1 MKYLPQFGD
10 NTQDVSGM
18 PVDDSLMNLQLKRR
32 MAFADAL
39 REQQMPQGQ
48 MIGDRYVAPSWTQQ
62 LANAVGKMTGAYQ
75 EKKALDQ
82 YKDFAKTKQEKQA
95 DALKALSGA
104 IAPTA
109 VTENSTYDIQ
119 VPNGRTPQTEN
130 LGGMQ
135 PYESGMK
142 NISVPVTNTTGQRNR
157 TSSELLQA
165 VADYAA
171 ATKDPAMYEKLV
183 MGQVSKSLEPKQTDW
198 KALEGKLYGF
208 DMQGNPTGKTLG
220 EGKKETPGTLQK
232 DFEYAKSQG
241 YKGSVED
248 YKRISSSWINPYQ
261 GAQLSQQQRELDIK
275 EDANNPLGMPKNKPK
290 VNQPLNKS
298 FKLDDGQSTMGTWDP
313 TIGKYTVKRGNKTYV
328 IEE

>member
-1 MKYLPQFGD
+1 MAFMDYMPQFGQ
-10 NTQDVSGM
+10 NTTQQPPS
-18 PVDDSLMNLQLKRR
+18 DDLQMQMEMKRR
-32 MAFADAL
+32 MAFADSL
-39 REQQMPQGQ
+39 RNQQMPQGE
-48 MIGDRYVAPSWTQQ
+48 MVSGRYVAPSWTQQ
-62 LANAVGKMTGAYQ
+62 LANVFGKYVAGKV
-75 EKKALDQ
+75 EDKALGQ
-82 YKDFAKTKQEKQA
+82 YRDYAKTKAEKQA
-95 DALKALSGA
+95 EALKSLSGA

-157 TSSELLQA
+157 TSAELLQA

-198 KALEGKLYGF
+198 KALEGKFYGF
-208 DMQGNPTGKTLG
+208 DMQGNPTGKVLG

-248 YKRISSSWINPYQ
+248 FKRIANSYITPYQ
-261 GAQLSQQQRELDIK
+261 SQQLANEARK
-275 EDANNPLGMPKNKPK
+275 ENPLGIPNLSGPQRPLTNSKGWALHTDAKG
-290 VNQPLNKS
+290 NQAYVSPDGKS
-298 FKLDDGQSTMGTWDP
+298 F
-313 TIGKYTVKRGNKTYV
+313 
-328 IEE
+328 EEAK

>member
-1 MKYLPQFGD
+1 MDYMPQFGQNVSP
-10 NTQDVSGM
+10 NTQGETM
-18 PVDDSLMNLQLKRR
+18 PVDDSVMQLELKRR
-32 MAFADAL
+32 LARAEAL
-39 REQQMPQGQ
+39 RNQTMPQGQ
-48 MIGDRYVAPSWTQQ
+48 MVSGHYVAPSWTQQ
-62 LANAVGKMTGAYQ
+62 LAALSGQILG
-75 EKKALDQ
+75 KKAEEKAMQQ
-82 YKDFAKTKQEKQA
+82 YGEFQKTKAQKQA
-95 DALKALSGA
+95 EALKTLSGA

-157 TSSELLQA
+157 TSAELLQA

-198 KALEGKLYGF
+198 KALEGKFYGF
-208 DMQGNPTGKTLG
+208 DVYGNPTGKVLG
-220 EGKKETPGTLQK
+220 EGKKETPGSLEK
-232 DFEYAKSQG
+232 DYTFAKSQG

-248 YKRISSSWINPYQ
+248 YKRIPSSWINPYQ
-261 GAQLSQQQRELDIK
+261 AQQLANEARK
-275 EDANNPLGMPKNKPK
+275 ENPLGIPNFSGP
-290 VNQPLNKS
+290 QTPLTNSKGWALHTDA
-298 FKLDDGQSTMGTWDP
+298 K
-313 TIGKYTVKRGNKTYV
+313 GNKAYV
-328 IEE
+328 SPDGKQFEEAK

>member
-1 MKYLPQFGD
+1 
-10 NTQDVSGM
+10 
-18 PVDDSLMNLQLKRR
+18 
-32 MAFADAL
+32 
-39 REQQMPQGQ
+39 MPQGQ
-48 MIGDRYVAPSWTQQ
+48 MVSGRFVAPSWTQY
-62 LANAVGKMTGAYQ
+62 LANVLGKIQGGQ
-75 EKKALDQ
+75 EEREAMKQ
-82 YKDFAKTKQEKQA
+82 YGEYTKTKAQKQA

-109 VTENSTYDIQ
+109 VTENSTFDIQ

-157 TSSELLQA
+157 TSAELLQA
-165 VADYAA
+165 VADYAT

-248 YKRISSSWINPYQ
+248 FKRIANSYITPYQ
-261 GAQLSQQQRELDIK
+261 AQQLASEARK
-275 EDANNPLGMPKNKPK
+275 ENPLGIPNFSGS
-290 VNQPLNKS
+290 QTPLTNSKGWALHTDA
-298 FKLDDGQSTMGTWDP
+298 K
-313 TIGKYTVKRGNKTYV
+313 GNKAYV
-328 IEE
+328 SPDGKQFEEAK

>member
-1 MKYLPQFGD
+1 MAQA
-10 NTQDVSGM
+10 
-18 PVDDSLMNLQLKRR
+18 LQ
-32 MAFADAL
+32 
-39 REQQMPQGQ
+39 EQQVAQGQ
-48 MIGDRYVAPSWTQQ
+48 MVGNRYVAPSWTQH
-62 LANAVGKMTGAYQ
+62 LANMAGKVVGGMQ
-75 EKKALDQ
+75 EREALDKYGEYQ
-82 YKDFAKTKQEKQA
+82 KTKAQKQA
-95 DALKALSGA
+95 DALRELSGS
-104 IAPTA
+104 IAPVD

-135 PYESGMK
+135 SYESGMK

-157 TSSELLQA
+157 TSAELLKA
-165 VADYAA
+165 VGNYAM

-208 DMQGNPTGKTLG
+208 DMQGNPTGKVLG

-248 YKRISSSWINPYQ
+248 FKRIANSYITPYQ
-261 GAQLSQQQRELDIK
+261 AQQLASEAKK
-275 EDANNPLGMPKNKPK
+275 ENPLGIPNFSGP
-290 VNQPLNKS
+290 QTPLTNSRGWALHTDAK
-298 FKLDDGQSTMGTWDP
+298 
-313 TIGKYTVKRGNKTYV
+313 GNKAYV
-328 IEE
+328 SPDGKQFEEAK